1 MMEVKQ
7 SSSSGDGGSKA
18 GGGGKTRR
26 EAGDGVDCQHLP
38 DATSLWEERDVSGI
52 TYSWGKEANTRE
64 LYSKEHKKKSSY
76 RFIKILFNQE

>member
-38 DATSLWEERDVSGI
+38 DATSL
-52 TYSWGKEANTRE
+52 
-64 LYSKEHKKKSSY
+64 
-76 RFIKILFNQE
+76 